1 MKKKGYESEG
11 AKEYREA
18 NRRVQKA
25 VKKAKE
31 DWIGAQCEEIE
42 TCLNKNNSKRAYQ
55 LVKDLT
61 SEKQGRSSTIQEK
74 SGKCLTEE
82 KEILS
87 RWTEYC
93 SEPHLG
99 MFVTTGCSSRRQFVA
114 TASRQ
119 DTGSRQ
125 QNTDSGRQVTASG
138 QFYKPSQTQESKYS
152 SYALL
157 LLCRLEWSNGST
169 FNERN
174 FM

>member
-1 MKKKGYESEG
+1 
-11 AKEYREA
+11 
-18 NRRVQKA
+18 
-25 VKKAKE
+25 
-31 DWIGAQCEEIE
+31 
-42 TCLNKNNSKRAYQ
+42 
-55 LVKDLT
+55 
-61 SEKQGRSSTIQEK
+61 
-74 SGKCLTEE
+74 
-82 KEILS
+82 
-87 RWTEYC
+87 
-93 SEPHLG
+93 

-157 LLCRLEWSNGST
+157 LPCRLKWKNGST

-174 FM
+174 FMLFLLFISVKYFIIGGI

>member
-1 MKKKGYESEG
+1 MQELSSLFMTHRLSLMH
-11 AKEYREA
+11 A
-18 NRRVQKA
+18 
-25 VKKAKE
+25 
-31 DWIGAQCEEIE
+31 
-42 TCLNKNNSKRAYQ
+42 
-55 LVKDLT
+55 LVKFHKIF
-61 SEKQGRSSTIQEK
+61 SIRFRSNGLDTVYYMELSQREIIQKPKIQE
-74 SGKCLTEE
+74 
-82 KEILS
+82 LS
-87 RWTEYC
+87 SLFMTHRPIVMYALWSFMNTFHKVLEL
-93 SEPHLG
+93 SHLG

-152 SYALL
+152 SYGLL
-157 LLCRLEWSNGST
+157 LLCRLKWKNGST

>member
-1 MKKKGYESEG
+1 MSSLLQIDTPYICHIDLKISSLT
-11 AKEYREA
+11 
-18 NRRVQKA
+18 A
-25 VKKAKE
+25 VTYCRLELQPVVTK
-31 DWIGAQCEEIE
+31 IP
-42 TCLNKNNSKRAYQ
+42 
-55 LVKDLT
+55 
-61 SEKQGRSSTIQEK
+61 
-74 SGKCLTEE
+74 KCA
-82 KEILS
+82 
-87 RWTEYC
+87 
-93 SEPHLG
+93 HLG

-157 LLCRLEWSNGST
+157 LLCRLKWKNGST

>member
-1 MKKKGYESEG
+1 MDQNSSSNFGRGSP
-11 AKEYREA
+11 KEHSWIYIPKSIHWL
-18 NRRVQKA
+18 RRRCRLQVFLFLALVAILFNKA
-25 VKKAKE
+25 
-31 DWIGAQCEEIE
+31 
-42 TCLNKNNSKRAYQ
+42 
-55 LVKDLT
+55 
-61 SEKQGRSSTIQEK
+61 
-74 SGKCLTEE
+74 
-82 KEILS
+82 
-87 RWTEYC
+87 
-93 SEPHLG
+93 EPHLG

-157 LLCRLEWSNGST
+157 LLCRLKWKNGST

>member
-1 MKKKGYESEG
+1 
-11 AKEYREA
+11 
-18 NRRVQKA
+18 
-25 VKKAKE
+25 
-31 DWIGAQCEEIE
+31 
-42 TCLNKNNSKRAYQ
+42 
-55 LVKDLT
+55 
-61 SEKQGRSSTIQEK
+61 
-74 SGKCLTEE
+74 
-82 KEILS
+82 
-87 RWTEYC
+87 
-93 SEPHLG
+93 

-138 QFYKPSQTQESKYS
+138 QFYKPSQTQESKYC

-157 LLCRLEWSNGST
+157 LLCRLKWKNGST

>member
-1 MKKKGYESEG
+1 MYSFLMMT
-11 AKEYREA
+11 A
-18 NRRVQKA
+18 
-25 VKKAKE
+25 
-31 DWIGAQCEEIE
+31 
-42 TCLNKNNSKRAYQ
+42 RAIKIKLHQ
-55 LVKDLT
+55 LYI
-61 SEKQGRSSTIQEK
+61 S
-74 SGKCLTEE
+74 
-82 KEILS
+82 
-87 RWTEYC
+87 
-93 SEPHLG
+93 HLG

-157 LLCRLEWSNGST
+157 LLCRLKWKNGST